1 MTAKYCLRHLK
12 TTRWQ
17 SSDTFIKIPKN
28 QKMSEKFGSSRHF
41 QHPPPRNLPRDPP
54 ALVAP
59 GRRSTAGAVPGSGPR
74 RLLAAPGPRRPGRPS
89 PSAARRRPNWR
100 PPWCFL
106 CGQKDKERWCD
117 GGFKMGKMGEKS
129 WKHEE
134 RHGSK
139 VGGVMGT
146 LSYIHLICLIRLQQD
161 LTWVTWNSQQTMGW
175 SNRSALIR
183 G

>member
-1 MTAKYCLRHLK
+1 MYQYLPGIKPLKCSISKSTSLVLYKDLKNVLKSTVQVPQHKHGNVSPAAQIFTMTAKYCLRHLK

-106 CGQKDKERWCD
+106 CGQKDKER
-117 GGFKMGKMGEKS
+117 
-129 WKHEE
+129 
-134 RHGSK
+134 
-139 VGGVMGT
+139 
-146 LSYIHLICLIRLQQD
+146 
-161 LTWVTWNSQQTMGW
+161 
-175 SNRSALIR
+175 
-183 G
+183 